1 MAPPLEIR
9 VLGEL
14 ELTRGGKPLV
24 LPASKKTR
32 ALLGYLV
39 VVRTRAQPRQRL
51 CELFWDGPDDPRAAL
66 RWSLSKLRPFVDDA
80 KATRLVADRDHVV
93 FDPRGAEID
102 LATVAE
108 RLGPAA
114 QAPTEALTDAAG
126 LYRGELL
133 EGLDLPDCH
142 RYHEWCIAERE
153 AARRTRGA
161 ILAALID
168 RFVSEPEKALRFARM
183 RVAIDPLVESAHVSV
198 MKILA
203 QIGRPREAM
212 KQYESCRRILLAQ
225 LGREPSKE
233 VELTRLGLGSRPA
246 VAAPPAVAASPAGT
260 APESAAL
267 PHVARDAH
275 PAPASERWAPGSSS
289 QLRLVGRAPERAA
302 FADALRA
309 AQSATS
315 PPVLLVSGE
324 PGIGKTRLL
333 ADLAHQTAA
342 LGGTALGGRAFEA
355 EMIRPYGVWIDV
367 LRSAALG
374 ALNEALRADLAPL
387 LPELGAPPGEADR
400 NRLFDGV
407 RRLLLKNADDAPV
420 VVLIDDIQWL
430 DEASSALLHYLA
442 RSLSPSRVLF
452 ALAARP
458 AEVTANRPVQ
468 ALLQALVRAGR
479 LARIEL
485 GPLDE
490 AATRELVE
498 GVDHGLDAKQIFAD
512 GGGNPLFSLEL
523 ARAAAHDAG
532 PVPTPSLDRLIAE
545 RLSRLDERATDLLPW
560 AAALGHS
567 FSVDT
572 LASLTSLPPG
582 DLLGALEELERYG
595 VFRVVAAEAGSS
607 GYDFAHDLVRRAAY
621 RSMSEPRR
629 RWVHRQVAR
638 TLSAADDPE
647 SILASDIAHHAALGG
662 DNDAASRAYVA
673 AGERCLRL
681 FAHADASRLA
691 TRGLQHVDQLPPETA
706 IRRRL
711 ALLSIQAHSNQWLSR
726 AHELEGAIA
735 RAAALAAQRGMHAEA
750 SRAYYLISFVH
761 SERGDFA
768 AAGARTLQAVALAGQ
783 ASDLDT
789 RQHQL
794 ANTGRCLVLIERHIA
809 RAEAFL
815 LEAEHLCATP
825 AGPTRME
832 IAFGRGLLSA
842 FVGKDDEAVA
852 LLERAAELAA
862 EADPWARAS
871 ALMRVARVD
880 LERGRPRDVLARC
893 AELEPLVSKLTEG
906 SVAPFVSAL
915 QALARIE
922 LGEADGHAAAE
933 NAIANLRAA
942 DSKGQL
948 AYVLN
953 AVAGHDAIG
962 GRSEAARRRS
972 VEALRAA
979 ETVGQ
984 QSEAAVA
991 RARLAGLA
999 HARGDRTEAADW
1011 LKACAANPTELSAR
1025 ARVAVDGAVRAVSVS
1040 GDRGAAP

>member
-1 MAPPLEIR
+1 MAPPLEIG

-14 ELTRGGKPLV
+14 EVTRGGKPLV

-39 VVRTRAQPRQRL
+39 VVRARAQPRQRL

-66 RWSLSKLRPFVDDA
+66 RWSLSKLRPLVDDA

-93 FDPRGAEID
+93 FEPRGAAID
-102 LATVAE
+102 LTTVAE
-108 RLGPAA
+108 RLGPPA
-114 QAPTEALTDAAG
+114 QAPTEALADAAG

-153 AARRTRGA
+153 AARKTRGA

-168 RFVSEPEKALRFARM
+168 RFASEPEKALHFARM
-183 RVAIDPLVESAHVSV
+183 RVAIDPLVESAHVTV
-198 MKILA
+198 IKLLG
-203 QIGRPREAM
+203 QLGRPREAM
-212 KQYESCRRILLAQ
+212 QQCDSCRRILLAQ
-225 LGREPSKE
+225 VGREPSKE
-233 VELTRLGLGSRPA
+233 VELARMALGPRAA
-246 VAAPPAVAASPAGT
+246 VADPPTAAGT
-260 APESAAL
+260 APDSGAVPRASHGTVL
-267 PHVARDAH
+267 
-275 PAPASERWAPGSSS
+275 APASERSASGSSS
-289 QLRLVGRAPERAA
+289 RLRLVGRGRERAA
-302 FADALRA
+302 FTDALRA
-309 AQSATS
+309 AQNAAN

-333 ADLAHQTAA
+333 ADLAHQTGA
-342 LGGTALGGRAFEA
+342 LGGMALGGRAFEA

-374 ALNEALRADLAPL
+374 GLSEALRADLAPL
-387 LPELGAPPGEADR
+387 LPELGAPPREADR

-407 RRLLLKNADDAPV
+407 RRLLLKSAADAPL

-442 RSLSPSRVLF
+442 RSLSLSSVLF

-468 ALLQALVRAGR
+468 ALLNALVRGGR

-498 GVDHGLDAKQIFAD
+498 GIDDHLDVQQIFAD

-532 PVPTPSLDRLIAE
+532 PVSTTPSLDRLIAE
-545 RLSRLDERATDLLPW
+545 RLSRLDDRAVDLLPW

-572 LASLTSLPPG
+572 LASLTSLPAG
-582 DLLGALEELERYG
+582 DLLGALEELERHG
-595 VFRVVAAEAGSS
+595 VFRVMAAEAGSS

-647 SILASDIAHHAALGG
+647 SVLASDIAHHAALAD

-673 AGERCLRL
+673 AAERCLRL

-691 TRGLQHVDQLPPETA
+691 TRGLQHVDRLPPETA

-726 AHELEGAIA
+726 AHELEAAIA

-815 LEAEHLCATP
+815 REAEDLCATP

-832 IAFGRGLLSA
+832 LVFGRGLLRA
-842 FVGKDDEAVA
+842 FVGSDDEAVA
-852 LLERAAELAA
+852 LLEQAAELAA

-915 QALARIE
+915 QALARID
-922 LGEADGHAAAE
+922 LGEADGHTAAE
-933 NAIANLRAA
+933 KAIANLRAA

-953 AVAGHDAIG
+953 AVAAHEAIG
-962 GRSEAARRRS
+962 GRNEEARRRS

-991 RARLAGLA
+991 RARLAELA

-1011 LKACAANPTELSAR
+1011 LKACAASPTELSAR
-1025 ARVAVDGAVRAVSVS
+1025 ARVAVDGAARAVGVPA
-1040 GDRGAAP
+1040 DRGAGF